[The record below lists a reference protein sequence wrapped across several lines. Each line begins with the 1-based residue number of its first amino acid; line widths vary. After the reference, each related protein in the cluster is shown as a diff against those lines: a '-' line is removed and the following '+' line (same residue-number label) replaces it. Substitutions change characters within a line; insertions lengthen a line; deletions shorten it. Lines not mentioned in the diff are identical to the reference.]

1 LSVATRVE
9 ETAVVRPMARLRDYV
24 ALTKPRI
31 TMLVVMTTS
40 VGFFVA
46 APTQVDCLLLF
57 HTLVGVTLVCSGSSA
72 LNQVVEIEQDRV
84 MVRTRK
90 RPLPAGRLDQTE
102 GLYFGAALSV
112 VGLLQLAIFTNL
124 LTAFLTG
131 LTLASY
137 LFVYTPLKRV
147 SWISTTIG
155 AVPGALPPMIGWA
168 AAQGSLGIGGWTLF
182 TIQLIWQLPHFYA
195 IAWMYRDDYKRA
207 GFQVLSVLD
216 PHGRS
221 TGLQSASWCAVLLPV
236 SLILPL
242 VGLGSWL
249 FTTVA
254 IVLGVAFLVAGVKL
268 AVHPTDAAARRVF
281 LLSIIYLPVMFG
293 SLVLDIYL
301 GV

>member
-46 APTQVDCLLLF
+46 APTQVDFLLLF

-90 RPLPAGRLDQTE
+90 RPLPAGRLDQAE